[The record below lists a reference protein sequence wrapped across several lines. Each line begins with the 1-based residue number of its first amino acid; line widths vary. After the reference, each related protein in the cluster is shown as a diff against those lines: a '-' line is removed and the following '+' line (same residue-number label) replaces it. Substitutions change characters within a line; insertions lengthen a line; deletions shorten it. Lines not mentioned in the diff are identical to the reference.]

1 MKTLLTIFI
10 FILITTTLYAQD
22 CKVDQPIGRYTLYLK
37 EPVVLLGCHV
47 FTLQINKYGIYEGG
61 TLQFKI
67 THPQYKDDYITI
79 SISSYTA
86 LVPNIKKE
94 E

>member
-1 MKTLLTIFI
+1 MKTIILTISIFI
-10 FILITTTLYAQD
+10 FSVTALYAQ

-37 EPVVLLGCHV
+37 EPVILLECPV
-47 FTLQINKYGIYEGG
+47 TTLQINKYGIYEGG
-61 TLQFKI
+61 TLHFKI

-79 SISSYTA
+79 PNYSYTA

-94 E
+94 